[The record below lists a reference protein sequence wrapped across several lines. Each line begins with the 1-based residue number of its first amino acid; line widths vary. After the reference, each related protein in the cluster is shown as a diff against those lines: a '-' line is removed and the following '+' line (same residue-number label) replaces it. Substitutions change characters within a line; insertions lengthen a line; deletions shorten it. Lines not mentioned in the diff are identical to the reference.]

1 MKRSK
6 ALALLIANRVQ
17 HRTWVLTQRKAVAA
31 RQRSLSPGEYGTI
44 YDSAGQHVDI
54 WCATLT
60 WVDNGAEQ
68 QHHVAMFY
76 DKEQVN
82 GEKNKN
88 SNTGMMALRRLVDP
102 ALNGGTSL
110 LHTLFHPRP
119 DWSSLG
125 TREMASA
132 VFQWPGFTAP
142 SLACTTWKSSK
153 FLCRPDTRTTQVT
166 A

>member
-1 MKRSK
+1 M
-6 ALALLIANRVQ
+6 ATLA
-17 HRTWVLTQRKAVAA
+17 
-31 RQRSLSPGEYGTI
+31 GTI

-88 SNTGMMALRRLVDP
+88 SNTGMMALRRLVIFVLNMCAAFGDNLAQVDP

-125 TREMASA
+125 RRVTLR
-132 VFQWPGFTAP
+132 V
-142 SLACTTWKSSK
+142 
-153 FLCRPDTRTTQVT
+153 LCV
-166 A
+166 AL

>member
-1 MKRSK
+1 M
-6 ALALLIANRVQ
+6 ATLA
-17 HRTWVLTQRKAVAA
+17 
-31 RQRSLSPGEYGTI
+31 GTI

-88 SNTGMMALRRLVDP
+88 SNTGMMALRRLVILVLSMCAAFVT
-102 ALNGGTSL
+102 ALSRLTPRSMAERAFCIP
-110 LHTLFHPRP
+110 LFRPRR

-125 TREMASA
+125 TLVALR
-132 VFQWPGFTAP
+132 V
-142 SLACTTWKSSK
+142 
-153 FLCRPDTRTTQVT
+153 LCV
-166 A
+166 AL